1 MTPKNAFTLMHADS
15 LIASG
20 TVGSGT
26 NLVPNPGF
34 ELGLFASWATST
46 NWTNVSA
53 TSVTPNGIGVY
64 AAQAGG
70 ASKGQTA
77 TLESNRF
84 AVSGSNDYICSIA
97 FASPF
102 DAPKRANNLKVL
114 VRWWSAASGGSSL
127 RDDTLWSGPVKNK
140 KGGLRYAQKRLTAHA
155 SANYASFYIQNK
167 YGSPTTGAGYG
178 VVADEPFVAGAVT
191 VPTALSALDIWEY
204 MSNKPIG
211 FENLK
216 YSWDYRTGCKR
227 MTFRLNAPGEY
238 LWQLL
243 QTALGHHVETH
254 YEGVRVFGGMLW
266 SMYGRVGGRDL
277 GVSLDSLANFIKVPR
292 GASFEVEVNAES
304 IARYGRKDRIVEA
317 SFNTARDARA
327 AALLDLAESAF
338 PIPTA
343 AMVNGQGDDFLEIE
357 VMGYGATLQWVTDLP
372 PVYVGTY
379 DTSQILATFTSG
391 VLGRRSLLGRFRE
404 DTPNDFIQDDYSNVD
419 MTGITLGP
427 LESTA
432 RRTSLDIY
440 LDLVGR
446 GTSNKRGIVAGFD
459 AERKFF
465 MHERPTALGY
475 TRTRGADGKFDYTDP
490 TGTLIPRPLVRC
502 GVWVSEG
509 APIPSYMIIKGSDA
523 ARDPANKFITEVEY
537 DHETDDVAVTF
548 LGARRVGLDFAKA
561 VRRGGRK

>member
-1 MTPKNAFTLMHADS
+1 MTPKNAFTIVHADS
-15 LIASG
+15 LIANG

-34 ELGLFASWATST
+34 ELGSFGSWATST

-64 AAQAGG
+64 AAQAGS
-70 ASKGQTA
+70 ASKGQTS

-97 FASPF
+97 FASPS

-155 SANYASFYIQNK
+155 SANYASFYVQNK
-167 YGSPTTGAGYG
+167 YGSATTGAGLG
-178 VVADEPFVAGAVT
+178 VIVDEPFIAGAVT
-191 VPTALSALDIWEY
+191 VPAVLSALDIWEY
-204 MSNKPIG
+204 LSDKSIS

-216 YSWDYRTGCKR
+216 YSWDYQMGCKR

-238 LWQLL
+238 LWELL
-243 QTALGHHVETH
+243 QNALGHHVETH
-254 YEGVRVFGGMLW
+254 YECTRVFGGMLW
-266 SMYGRVGGRDL
+266 SMNGRVGGRDL
-277 GVSLDSLANFIKVPR
+277 GVTLDSLANFVKVPR
-292 GASFEVEVNAES
+292 GSTYELETHAES
-304 IARYGRKDRIVEA
+304 MARYGRKDLIANA

-327 AALLDLAESAF
+327 NAQLILAESAF
-338 PIPTA
+338 PIPTSVV
-343 AMVNGQGDDFLEIE
+343 VNGQGDDFLDME
-357 VMGYGATLQWVTDLP
+357 VMGYGATLQWLTDLP
-372 PVYVGTY
+372 PSFTGLY
-379 DTSQILATFTSG
+379 DTSQVLASFPASTY
-391 VLGRRSLLGRFRE
+391 GRRSLLGRVRE
-404 DTPNDFIQDDYSNVD
+404 DTPNDFLQDDYANVD
-419 MTGITLGP
+419 TSGITIGP

-432 RRTSLDIY
+432 RRTSQELY

-509 APIPSYMIIKGSDA
+509 APVPSYMVIKGSDA